1 MISPDNIF
9 LYYWG
14 MKASQAHYHG
24 ATPAFS
30 VFTLLLLAHFLF
42 PKTWWPNSTARTEFG
57 CPVLH
62 TRLSLTETCV
72 SDKPGQK
79 PPVGRATKHILPVG
93 VFLKLAISPSDSLIE
108 TLHRDAAE
116 STCCSKHRRTQS
128 PWGPDASISPTSGT
142 TPSLALELP
151 DCCLSAHEPE
161 WPQGDQSPI
170 YMLLLA
176 QNPVFCPASLQEKSP
191 SQECGIQHTTGQE
204 NIVSTRSGHMEEGAT
219 VSIHTQAA
227 SVANLVPSAA

>member
-1 MISPDNIF
+1 MRCCLWNKDDLPRQ
-9 LYYWG
+9 Y
-14 MKASQAHYHG
+14 
-24 ATPAFS
+24 FS
-30 VFTLLLLAHFLF
+30 LLLGDESQPSTLSWSHPSLLSFYSAFARFLF
-42 PKTWWPNSTARTEFG
+42 AKTWWPNSTARTEFG

-128 PWGPDASISPTSGT
+128 PWGPGASISPTSGT

-161 WPQGDQSPI
+161 
-170 YMLLLA
+170 
-176 QNPVFCPASLQEKSP
+176 
-191 SQECGIQHTTGQE
+191 
-204 NIVSTRSGHMEEGAT
+204 
-219 VSIHTQAA
+219 
-227 SVANLVPSAA
+227 